1 MRRILVTGGAGYIG
15 SHCCKAL
22 AAAGFEPVVYDNFC
36 TGIRRHVRWGP
47 MIEGDMRDG
56 AALRAAMRET
66 RPEAAIHFAALALVG
81 ESEKEPARY
90 WDVNVG
96 GTLRLLEAMHDASV
110 PHLVFSSTCAVYGE
124 PEEVPIREAAPH
136 RPVSPYGASK
146 STCERMMLDF
156 DRAHGI
162 RSMRLRYFNAAGAD
176 PDGEIGEWHEPET
189 HLIPLALQVAA
200 GQRAAVDVF
209 GTDYPTADGTC
220 VRDYIHVEDLAAAH
234 IDALEYLRGDGA
246 SATLNCGYGH
256 GYSVREVIAMVDRL
270 NGKPLKTI
278 DEPRRAGDPPS
289 LIAKADRVRQLLRW
303 TPRYDDLEAIV
314 RSQLEWERRLQK
326 EPQLQTRG

>member
-1 MRRILVTGGAGYIG
+1 MRRSLVTGGAGYVG
-15 SHCCKAL
+15 SRCCKAL
-22 AAAGFEPVVYDNFC
+22 AAAGFEPVVYDNFR

-47 MIEGDMRDG
+47 MIEGDLRDG

-66 RPEAAIHFAALALVG
+66 RPEAVIHFAALALVG

-96 GTLRLLEAMHDASV
+96 GTLRLLEAMRDASV

-156 DRAHGI
+156 DRAHGL

-189 HLIPLALQVAA
+189 HLIPVTLD
-200 GQRAAVDVF
+200 AVLGRRSYLEIF
-209 GTDYPTADGTC
+209 GSDYPTPDGTA
-220 VRDYIHVEDLAAAH
+220 VRDYLHVMDLADAHVAALERLLDGAPS
-234 IDALEYLRGDGA
+234 DALNLG
-246 SATLNCGYGH
+246 TGH
-256 GYSVREVIAMVDRL
+256 GTSVTELIRAVEAVTGNTVPVRAA
-270 NGKPLKTI
+270 
-278 DEPRRAGDPPS
+278 PRRAGDPPA
-289 LIAKADRVRQLLRW
+289 LVADPARAEAVLGWRAKRDLDEMIATAWRW
-303 TPRYDDLEAIV
+303 HQRLV
-314 RSQLEWERRLQK
+314 GFNRRD
-326 EPQLQTRG
+326 

>member
-22 AAAGFEPVVYDNFC
+22 AAAGFEPVVYDNFSN
-36 TGIRRHVRWGP
+36 GIRRHVRWGP
-47 MIEGDMRDG
+47 VIEGDMRDG

-66 RPEAAIHFAALALVG
+66 RPEAVIHFAALALVG

-96 GTLRLLEAMHDASV
+96 GTLRLLEAMRDASV

-156 DRAHGI
+156 DRAHGL

-189 HLIPLALQVAA
+189 HLIPVALDAA
-200 GQRAAVDVF
+200 LGRRPHLEIF
-209 GTDYPTADGTC
+209 GSDYPTPDGTA
-220 VRDYIHVEDLAAAH
+220 VRDYLHVMDLADAH
-234 IDALEYLRGDGA
+234 IAALERLLDGAPSDALNLG
-246 SATLNCGYGH
+246 TGH
-256 GYSVREVIAMVDRL
+256 GTSVTELIRAVESVT
-270 NGKPLKTI
+270 GKTVPVRSA
-278 DEPRRAGDPPS
+278 PRRAGDPPALVADPARAES
-289 LIAKADRVRQLLRW
+289 VLGWRAKRDLDDMIATAWRW
-303 TPRYDDLEAIV
+303 HQKLAGFN
-314 RSQLEWERRLQK
+314 RRD
-326 EPQLQTRG
+326 

>member
-22 AAAGFEPVVYDNFC
+22 AAAGFEPVVYDNFS
-36 TGIRRHVRWGP
+36 TGIRRHVRWGQL
-47 MIEGDMRDG
+47 IEGDMRDG

-66 RPEAAIHFAALALVG
+66 GPEAVIHFAALALVG
-81 ESEKEPARY
+81 ESEREPARY

-96 GTLRLLEAMHDASV
+96 GTLRLLEAMRDASV

-156 DRAHGI
+156 DRAHGL

-189 HLIPLALQVAA
+189 HLIPVALD
-200 GQRAAVDVF
+200 AVLGRRPYLEIF
-209 GTDYPTADGTC
+209 GSDYPTPDGTA
-220 VRDYIHVEDLAAAH
+220 VRDYLHVMDLAEAHVAALQRLLGGAPS
-234 IDALEYLRGDGA
+234 DALNLGTGRGTSVTELIRTVEKITGKTVPVR
-246 SATLNCGYGH
+246 SA
-256 GYSVREVIAMVDRL
+256 
-270 NGKPLKTI
+270 
-278 DEPRRAGDPPS
+278 PRRPGDPPALVADPARAES
-289 LIAKADRVRQLLRW
+289 VLGWRPKRDLDDMIATAWRW
-303 TPRYDDLEAIV
+303 HQKLAGFN
-314 RSQLEWERRLQK
+314 RRD
-326 EPQLQTRG
+326 